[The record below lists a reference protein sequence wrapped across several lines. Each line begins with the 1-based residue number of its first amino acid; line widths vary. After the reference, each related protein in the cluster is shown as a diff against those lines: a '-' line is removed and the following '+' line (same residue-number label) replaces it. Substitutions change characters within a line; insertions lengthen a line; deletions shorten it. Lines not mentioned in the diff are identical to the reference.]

1 MRASSRS
8 PWLTGEWRVWKKNS
22 KTNNTPPNTQY
33 FVTHTGEQGN
43 FLQDVAKWVK
53 EGKIFVK
60 ETHTKGIEQW
70 PVAFQSLFTGTNHGK
85 VVVDLR

>member
-1 MRASSRS
+1 MGLGAYVRSNMIYSFQRIEGFVCS
-8 PWLTGEWRVWKKNS
+8 PWL
-22 KTNNTPPNTQY
+22 
-33 FVTHTGEQGN
+33 TGEQGN
-43 FLQDVAKWVK
+43 FLQDMAKWVK